1 MTDLTTLRD
10 AFTTD
15 AIDPDTEI
23 LFPGDTDYEAVRP
36 AYYGVGDPAA
46 IIRPFTPE
54 QVADALRVAQEHDL
68 PVSVR
73 SGGHGAKAFP
83 NPDGLVIDV
92 SRFDS
97 IEVQPDGTVR
107 VGSGATW
114 GAVAEALAPHGL
126 IVTSGDTRDVG
137 VGGLALG
144 GGMGWLVRAVGLTI
158 DILESVELVTA
169 DGRQLTASADSEPEL
184 FWALRGGGGNFGV
197 ATHFTFRPTA
207 LAAIVGGR
215 IHLALDDLA
224 GALTAWRDVM
234 RAAPDELSVTFLA
247 LPAFDPSAAP
257 SAQLLVCYAGDDE
270 ATGLAAIAPLLDL
283 PGVTGSDIARR
294 PYIDLVDEAMT
305 PPPVTMVG
313 GNGFADLDDTTIADY
328 TASIANSPGPTVA
341 SIRYLGGAFSRVPAD
356 ATAFAVRDR
365 EVMLFRVV
373 LLPPDAAPELIAAA
387 ETPWEPM
394 RERITSTYGNFVE
407 KGDAAQIPLL
417 YPPATLE
424 RLRAVKRE
432 FDPNNVFARNH
443 NIV

>member
-1 MTDLTTLRD
+1 MTDLNTLRG
-10 AFTTD
+10 
-15 AIDPDTEI
+15 AIDAE
-23 LFPGDTDYEAVRP
+23 LLLPGDADYEALRP
-36 AYYGVGDPAA
+36 AYYGVGDPAV
-46 IIRPFTPE
+46 IVRPTTPE
-54 QVADALRVAQEHDL
+54 QVAAALRLAADRGL

-83 NPDGLVIDV
+83 NPDGLVIDMRDFSSV
-92 SRFDS
+92 
-97 IEVQPDGTVR
+97 EVQPDGTVR

-114 GAVAEALAPHGL
+114 GEVAEALAPHDL
-126 IVTSGDTRDVG
+126 VITSGDTRNVG

-158 DILESVELVTA
+158 DTLESVELVTV
-169 DGRQLTASADSEPEL
+169 DGRRLTASAHSEPEL

-197 ATHFTFRPTA
+197 ATHFTFRPSA
-207 LAAIVGGR
+207 LPAVVGGR

-234 RAAPDELSVTFLA
+234 RDAPDELSVTFLA
-247 LPAFDPSAAP
+247 LPAFEPGTSP

-270 ATGLAAIAPLLDL
+270 AAGLAAIAPLLAL

-294 PYIDLVDEAMT
+294 PYLDLVDEAMT

-313 GNGFADLDDTTIADY
+313 GNGFADLDDATLADY
-328 TASIANSPGPTVA
+328 VASIAGSPGPTIA

-356 ATAFAVRDR
+356 ATAFAIRDR

-373 LLPPDAAPELIAAA
+373 LLPPDAGPELIAAA
-387 ETPWEPM
+387 EAPWQPM
-394 RERITSTYGNFVE
+394 KDRITSTYGNFVE
-407 KGDAAQIPLL
+407 KGDPSQIPLL
-417 YPPATLE
+417 YPPATLD
-424 RLRAVKRE
+424 RLRAVKKR
-432 FDPNNVFARNH
+432 FDPDNLLSRNH

>member
-10 AFTTD
+10 ALD
-15 AIDPDTEI
+15 AEI
-23 LFPGDTDYEAVRP
+23 LLPGDADYEAQRS
-36 AYYGVGDPAA
+36 AYYGAGDPAA
-46 IIRPFTPE
+46 IVRPATPD
-54 QVADALRVAQEHDL
+54 QVASALRFAQDQGL

-83 NPDGLVIDV
+83 NPDGLVIDMTA
-92 SRFDS
+92 FDTV
-97 IEVQPDGTVR
+97 EVLPDGTVR

-114 GAVAEALAPHGL
+114 GAVADALAPHGL
-126 IVTSGDTRDVG
+126 VITSGDTRNVG

-144 GGMGWLVRAVGLTI
+144 GGMGWLIRAVGLTI
-158 DILESVELVTA
+158 DILEAVELVTV
-169 DGRQLTASADSEPEL
+169 DGRQVTASADSEPDL

-197 ATHFTFRPTA
+197 ATHFTFRPAA
-207 LAAIVGGR
+207 LPAVVGGR

-247 LPAFDPSAAP
+247 LPAFEPGAAP

-270 ATGLAAIAPLLDL
+270 AAGLAAIAPLLAL
-283 PGVTGSDIARR
+283 PGVTGSDIALR
-294 PYIDLVDEAMT
+294 PYGDLVEEAMA

-313 GNGFADLDDTTIADY
+313 GNGFADFDDDTIADY
-328 TASIANSPGPTVA
+328 VASVAGSPGPTIA

-356 ATAFAVRDR
+356 ATAFAIRDR

-387 ETPWEPM
+387 EAPWQPM
-394 RERITSTYGNFVE
+394 AERITSTYGNFVE
-407 KGDAAQIPLL
+407 RGDASQLPLL
-417 YPPATLE
+417 FPPATLE

-432 FDPNNVFARNH
+432 FDPDNVLARNH

>member
-10 AFTTD
+10 ATD
-15 AIDPDTEI
+15 VEI
-23 LFPGDTDYEAVRP
+23 LLPGDANYEAVRP

-46 IIRPFTPE
+46 IVRPTTPAE
-54 QVADALRVAQEHDL
+54 VADALRLAREQGL

-83 NPDGLVIDV
+83 NPGGLVIDV
-92 SRFDS
+92 SGIDS

-126 IVTSGDTRDVG
+126 AITSGDTRDVG

-158 DILESVELVTA
+158 DIVESIELVTV
-169 DGRQLTASADSEPEL
+169 DGRRVTASADSEPEL

-197 ATHFTFRPTA
+197 ATHFTFRPA
-207 LAAIVGGR
+207 SLPAIVGGR

-224 GALTAWRDVM
+224 AALTAWRDVM

-247 LPAFDPSAAP
+247 LPAFDPTAAP

-270 ATGLAAIAPLLDL
+270 AAGRAAIAPLLEL

-294 PYIDLVDEAMT
+294 PYGDLVEEAMV

-313 GNGFADLDDTTIADY
+313 GNGFADLDDQTIADY
-328 TASIANSPGPTVA
+328 TASIAQSPGPTVA

-387 ETPWEPM
+387 EAPWEPM
-394 RERITSTYGNFVE
+394 RARITSTYGNFVE
-407 KGDAAQIPLL
+407 KGDPAQLPLL

-424 RLRAVKRE
+424 RLRAVKKQY
-432 FDPNNVFARNH
+432 DPDNVLARNH

>member
-10 AFTTD
+10 ALDSET
-15 AIDPDTEI
+15 
-23 LFPGDTDYEAVRP
+23 LLPGDAAYEAVRP
-36 AYYGVGDPAA
+36 AYFGVGDPAA
-46 IIRPFTPE
+46 IVRPTTPE
-54 QVADALRVAQEHDL
+54 QVADALLLAQRQGL

-83 NPDGLVIDV
+83 NPDGLVIDMV
-92 SRFDS
+92 GFDT

-126 IVTSGDTRDVG
+126 VITSGDTRNVG

-158 DILESVELVTA
+158 DIIESVELVTV
-169 DGRQLTASADSEPEL
+169 DGRRLTASADSEPEL

-197 ATHFTFRPTA
+197 VTHFTFRPTA
-207 LAAIVGGR
+207 LSSVVGGR

-234 RAAPDELSVTFLA
+234 REAPDELSVTFLA
-247 LPAFDPSAAP
+247 LPAFEPGAAP

-270 ATGLAAIAPLLDL
+270 AAGLVAIAPLLQL
-283 PGVTGSDIARR
+283 PGVTGSDIALR
-294 PYIDLVDEAMT
+294 PYADLVEEVQA

-313 GNGFADLDDTTIADY
+313 GNGFADLDDASIADY
-328 TASIANSPGPTVA
+328 VASVTESPGPTIA
-341 SIRYLGGAFSRVPAD
+341 SIRYLGGAFARVPAD
-356 ATAFAVRDR
+356 ETAFAIRDR

-387 ETPWEPM
+387 EAPWAPM
-394 RERITSTYGNFVE
+394 KARITSTYGNFVE
-407 KGDAAQIPLL
+407 KGDASQIPLL

-424 RLRAVKRE
+424 RLRAVKKQY
-432 FDPNNVFARNH
+432 DPENVLRRNH

>member
-10 AFTTD
+10 AFD
-15 AIDPDTEI
+15 AET
-23 LFPGDTDYEAVRP
+23 LLPGDADYEALRP
-36 AYYGVGDPAA
+36 AYYGAGDPAA
-46 IIRPFTPE
+46 IVRPTTSQ
-54 QVADALRVAQEHDL
+54 QVADALRLAQEEGL

-83 NPDGLVIDV
+83 NPDGLVIDM
-92 SRFDS
+92 RGFDS
-97 IEVQPDGTVR
+97 IEVLPGGAVR

-114 GAVAEALAPHGL
+114 GEVAEALAPHGL
-126 IVTSGDTRDVG
+126 VITSGDTRNVG

-144 GGMGWLVRAVGLTI
+144 GGMGWLVRAVGLTV
-158 DILESVELVTA
+158 DVLEAVELVTV

-197 ATHFTFRPTA
+197 VTHFTFRPAA
-207 LAAIVGGR
+207 LSAVVGGR

-234 RAAPDELSVTFLA
+234 RDAPDELSVTFLA
-247 LPAFDPSAAP
+247 LPAFEPGAAP

-270 ATGLAAIAPLLDL
+270 AAGLAAIAPLLAL
-283 PGVTGSDIARR
+283 PGVTGSDIALR
-294 PYIDLVDEAMT
+294 PYGDLVEEAMA

-313 GNGFADLDDTTIADY
+313 GNGFADFDDDTIADY
-328 TASIANSPGPTVA
+328 VASIAGSPGPTIA
-341 SIRYLGGAFSRVPAD
+341 SIRYLGGAFARVPVD
-356 ATAFAVRDR
+356 ATAFAIRDR

-387 ETPWEPM
+387 EAPWAPM
-394 RERITSTYGNFVE
+394 KARITSTYGNFVE

-424 RLRAVKRE
+424 RLRAVKQQ
-432 FDPNNVFARNH
+432 FDPDNVLRRNH